1 MRFLKGTR
9 VPRKHGVPLMTSAS
23 IVITGSA
30 IGSSHFSFLGKLGRY
45 PSRRGRTLRGR
56 TPLFPAITQLTRS
69 SFYATIKNHV
79 PEIELLV
86 YRRGERTP
94 FVEWLAGLNDARAVG
109 TVRARLNRVRLGNLG
124 DCRSLGEGGHEL
136 RIDFGPGFRVYFGR
150 QGSSLVVLL
159 TGGDKKTQA
168 RDIAAAKKFWKE
180 YLNAQNNR
188 EDGAL
193 P

>member
-94 FVEWLAGLNDARAVG
+94 FVEWLAGLTFAPVSTVSAWEISETAVLLARAAMSCVSILDQDSG
-109 TVRARLNRVRLGNLG
+109 FTLAGRAL
-124 DCRSLGEGGHEL
+124 
-136 RIDFGPGFRVYFGR
+136 
-150 QGSSLVVLL
+150 
-159 TGGDKKTQA
+159 
-168 RDIAAAKKFWKE
+168 
-180 YLNAQNNR
+180 
-188 EDGAL
+188 AL
-193 P
+193 